1 MIEVKYEEDV
11 TVTISGKDME
21 ILDSSDDYVMVQC
34 ELEDLADEPANNF
47 PEKLTLEINSSDG
60 FDTNFF
66 YELFISREDSGVA
79 LDFQFNM
86 PNKFWEGQFG
96 LATFIN
102 AIRDQATHF
111 DNLQVKEFEVDDDW
125 KSITLRHLVEEGESL
140 YKSIISVVDDLKVLL
155 YTAKVALSGLQW
167 KPEYSTNEDLF
178 CRELLDPLLRRMG
191 FLFVRYTHGK
201 KEYGK
206 DFTFSELT
214 LFGTYRHYGLQAKA
228 GNVSGEVNSEVDEL
242 LGQIRDAFEMP
253 YCELGSDDPHYIST
267 FIIAISDYFTEN
279 ARDKIVKKMPKV
291 FIGSVYFLDRDR
303 ITELIERYWNS

>member
-1 MIEVKYEEDV
+1 VTYILLSSLSSTKYQRQWQSSLIEEKQRGIITMIEVKYEEDV

-21 ILDSSDDYVMVQC
+21 ILDLSDDYVMVQC
-34 ELEDLADEPANNF
+34 ELEDLADEPANKF

-66 YELFISREDSGVA
+66 YELFISREDSRVA

-125 KSITLRHLVEEGESL
+125 KSITLRHLVEEGEL
-140 YKSIISVVDDLKVLL
+140 LHKSIISVANDLKLL
-155 YTAKVALSGLQW
+155 LHTAEVALKGLQW
-167 KPEYSTNEDLF
+167 KPEYSIDEDLF

-206 DFTFSELT
+206 DFTFSEPT
-214 LFGTYRHYGLQAKA
+214 RFGTHRHYGLQAKA
-228 GNVSGEVNSEVDEL
+228 GDVSGEVNSEVDEL
-242 LGQIRDAFEMP
+242 LGQIKDAFEMP
-253 YCELGSDDPHYIST
+253 YYELGSKDPHYIST
-267 FIIAISDYFTEN
+267 LYYCYQQLFY
-279 ARDKIVKKMPKV
+279 R
-291 FIGSVYFLDRDR
+291 
-303 ITELIERYWNS
+303 ERP